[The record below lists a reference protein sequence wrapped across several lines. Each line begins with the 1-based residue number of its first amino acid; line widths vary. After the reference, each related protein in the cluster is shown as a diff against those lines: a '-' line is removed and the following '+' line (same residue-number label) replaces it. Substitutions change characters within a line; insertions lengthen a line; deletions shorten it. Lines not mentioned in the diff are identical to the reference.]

1 MEEIKKNVHI
11 YIPTSERLER
21 SFWSFIYF
29 SKSTTIFNLT
39 LGYNF
44 KKNDSQFN
52 PSYKHLIAAH
62 LSPRAIKF

>member
-29 SKSTTIFNLT
+29 SEK
-39 LGYNF
+39 YNDF
-44 KKNDSQFN
+44 QFN
-52 PSYKHLIAAH
+52 PWLQFQEQRFSI
-62 LSPRAIKF
+62 